1 VSRSRRQARLVLFVG
16 RAALGSAVGLAVLLI
31 GGALPASSAPVVTP
45 ARALVPL
52 RVQDPLQY
60 KEQKAAA
67 EHRYELWR
75 QDRGLAPQRAATGS
89 RTVIS
94 GSLNAPGITDAADPI
109 LGGTPS
115 DSTGAIGPSNYVEFI
130 NSEIAVYG
138 NTNLSAPTDGPLA
151 ESTFVGDLSASTCD
165 VQIEWDQEGQRWL
178 YAALDCG
185 ENPNSNSEAFYFGWS
200 KTADPGPLSSNWC
213 QYKVGTNNSVEDYPK
228 LGHDNTQ
235 IIIGTNAFNDVNG
248 HYVASHIW
256 VYDKPA
262 NGDTSCP
269 TSGTELATQ
278 VEANAVGFTPVPA
291 NIADSSATGYVTD
304 IADDQAHFHVYA
316 IGRDAGNHSV
326 VQSTTTVAVPA
337 FAVPATV
344 PQPGTTD
351 EIDSSDTR
359 LTQSVAVTD
368 PATGH
373 EGIWTQHTVAG
384 AGGGPSVVRWYE
396 LTPGASTPRQMGTVT
411 GPNGSFAF
419 NGAISPTKDG
429 TSAAIFYNSGSST
442 QLVDMRVQDRRSDT
456 PLGSTFEDLRL
467 ATSSFEDSDLSCPT
481 QTGAPDPC
489 RWGDYAGASPDPSNS
504 CLVWGTSM
512 LTATA
517 PDPIFGTPQ
526 WGTQNAAVN
535 VCGVVLAVSRTGTGA
550 GLVTSSVGGIS
561 CGSVCSHAY
570 GPGSTVTLTASP
582 SVGSSFAGWSGA
594 CSGTGSCTVTM
605 SQARSVTATFTLLS
619 ETLSVTTSGS
629 GSGSVTSIPTGVS
642 CGSTCSH
649 AYTYGTTVTLTATAA
664 ANSTFSGW
672 SGACS
677 GAATCAVTMNQTQP
691 VSATFTLKPVCV
703 VPKLKGKT
711 LRAAKR
717 ALGSAHCRS
726 GKVTRKFSKVKKGRV
741 ISQRPRPGK
750 HLPAGT
756 KVSLALSKGKKR

>member
-1 VSRSRRQARLVLFVG
+1 
-16 RAALGSAVGLAVLLI
+16 
-31 GGALPASSAPVVTP
+31 
-45 ARALVPL
+45 
-52 RVQDPLQY
+52 VQDPSQY
-60 KEQKAAA
+60 REQKAAA

-75 QDRGLAPQRAATGS
+75 QDRGLAPQRAATAP

-94 GSLNAPGITDAADPI
+94 GNLNAPGIADGASAG
-109 LGGTPS
+109 LTPP
-115 DSTGAIGPSNYVEFI
+115 DSTGAAGPGNYVEFI
-130 NSEIAVYG
+130 NSEIAVYS
-138 NTNLSAPTDGPLA
+138 NTHLSAPTEGPVD
-151 ESTFVGDLSASTCD
+151 ESTFVGDPSASTCD

-200 KTADPGPLSSNWC
+200 KGADPGPLSSSNWC
-213 QYKVGTNNSVEDYPK
+213 QYKVGTGNSIEDYPK

-235 IIIGTNAFNDVNG
+235 IIIGTNAFNDVNS

-262 NGDTSCP
+262 NGDTTCP
-269 TSGTELATQ
+269 SSGTELATQ
-278 VEANAVGFTPVPA
+278 VEATAVGFTPVPA
-291 NIADSSATGYVTD
+291 NVADSSATGYVTD
-304 IADDQAHFHVYA
+304 VADDQAHLHVYA

-326 VQSTTTVAVPA
+326 VQSTTTVTVPA
-337 FAVPATV
+337 FGVPATV

-368 PATGH
+368 PATGQ

-384 AGGGPSVVRWYE
+384 ANGGPSVVRWYE
-396 LTPGASTPRQMGTVT
+396 LTPGASTPRQTGTVS

-419 NGAISPTKDG
+419 NGAISPTRDG
-429 TSAAIFYNSGSST
+429 TSAAIFYNSGSSA

-456 PLGSTFEDLRL
+456 TLGSTIEDLRL
-467 ATSSFEDSDLSCPT
+467 ATSSFEDSDFSCPS
-481 QTGAPDPC
+481 QSGAPDPC
-489 RWGDYAGASPDPSNS
+489 RWGDYAGASPDPSNA

-517 PDPIFGTPQ
+517 ADPILGTPQ

-535 VCGVVLAVSRTGTGA
+535 VCGVVLAVSRTGTGS

-561 CGSVCSHAY
+561 CGSVCSHSY

-594 CSGTGSCTVTM
+594 CSGTGNCTVTM
-605 SQARSVTATFTLLS
+605 NQARSVTATFTLLS

-649 AYTYGTTVTLTATAA
+649 AYTYGTSVTLTATAA

-677 GAATCAVTMNQTQP
+677 GAAACAVTMTKTQP

-703 VPKLKGKT
+703 VPKLKGKR
-711 LRAAKR
+711 LSAAKR
-717 ALGSAHCRS
+717 ALARAHCRS
-726 GKVTRKFSKVKKGRV
+726 GKVTRKFSKAKKGRV
-741 ISQRPRPGK
+741 ISQKPGPGK